1 MPGAFRRFLL
11 FAVVAFLTR
20 AVLLGVPTVDLDE
33 AVYLTGAREVLRGGV
48 PYVDFADHKPP
59 LVFAYYAAAQLL
71 GDGMLPV
78 RLLTSLLLV
87 PLVAFGASAFFRHD
101 RRGLLAGL
109 VFLVWSAAF
118 LGHDMLAVN
127 CELLMLGPLSLAA
140 VALRDASA
148 ARRAPHALAAGLL
161 VGTAVLFK
169 YQAAAWGPALAIAVV
184 LAGRR
189 DGATRVLGRLALLAA
204 GFLLPPLAAWAVFA
218 RLGAG
223 EPFVYWNW
231 THNVAYSAPSASPG
245 ETAERA
251 AAYLLPFLVATLPL
265 WWASWRSRRALGDH
279 AAALVAALLAF
290 SALAALLGLRLYP
303 HYFIPLYF
311 PLALG
316 AAPWA
321 AESLRGPPGRAA
333 RAFVAWA
340 AVLLAGFTAANAYLY
355 LVRDDVYTETH
366 PAFARVAARLR
377 EDRCFGEGPLF
388 VWGWAPMFYT
398 ETRLPPASRFLLV
411 GFSLVGY
418 VSGSRDP
425 AAGEALVSPE
435 HWAWL
440 LEDLDRR
447 RPTYVLDTAGA
458 RLGRW
463 GYPLEDRRP
472 LAAFVAASYE
482 PLAVVDHVRIY
493 RRRGCGAGRADAP
506 PGPQARPH
514 SGVKT
519 SSMRSEK
526 TRAMANARGR
536 LGS

>member
-1 MPGAFRRFLL
+1 
-11 FAVVAFLTR
+11 VVALLTR
-20 AVLLGVPTVDLDE
+20 AVLLDVPTVDLDE
-33 AVYLTGAREVLRGGV
+33 AVYLTGAREMLQGGV
-48 PYVDFADHKPP
+48 PYVDVADHKPP

-71 GDGMLPV
+71 GDGMPPV
-78 RLLTSLLLV
+78 RLLTALVLV
-87 PLVAFGASAFFRHD
+87 PLVALCASAFFGHD
-101 RRGLLAGL
+101 RRGLAAGI

-127 CELLMLGPLSLAA
+127 CELLMLGPLALAVVA
-140 VALRDASA
+140 VRDASA
-148 ARRAPHALAAGLL
+148 ARRPSRALAAGLL
-161 VGTAVLFK
+161 VGVATLFK

-189 DGATRVLGRLALLAA
+189 DGKVLVLGRLALLVA
-204 GFLLPPLAAWAVFA
+204 GGLIPPLAAWAVFA
-218 RLGAG
+218 GLGAG
-223 EPFVYWNW
+223 PDFVYWNW
-231 THNVAYSAPSASPG
+231 THNLAYSANLASAG

-251 AAYLLPFLVATLPL
+251 AAYLLPFLLATLPL
-265 WWASWRSRRALGDH
+265 WWAAWRSRRALGTY

-303 HYFIPLYF
+303 HYLIPLDF

-321 AESLRGPPGRAA
+321 AEHVRRPLSRAA

-340 AVLLAGFTAANAYLY
+340 AVLLVGFTAATGYLY

-366 PAFARVAARLR
+366 PAFSRVAARLR

-398 ETRLPPASRFLLV
+398 ATRLRPASRFLLV

-418 VSGSRDP
+418 VSGNRDP
-425 AAGEALVSPE
+425 GAGDGRVDPR
-435 HWAWL
+435 HWDWL
-440 LEDLDRR
+440 LEDLARR

-463 GYPLEDRRP
+463 GFPLEERRL
-472 LAAFVAASYE
+472 LAAFVATSYE
-482 PLAVVDHVRIY
+482 PLDVVEHVRIY
-493 RRRGCGAGRADAP
+493 RRRGCGAP
-506 PGPQARPH
+506 
-514 SGVKT
+514 
-519 SSMRSEK
+519 
-526 TRAMANARGR
+526 
-536 LGS
+536 

>member
-1 MPGAFRRFLL
+1 VRRALLRFLL
-11 FAVVAFLTR
+11 FAAVALLTR
-20 AVLLGVPTVDLDE
+20 AVLLGVTTVDLDE
-33 AVYLTGAREVLRGGV
+33 AVYLTAAREMLRGGV

-78 RLLTSLLLV
+78 RLLTTLLLV
-87 PLVAFGASAFFRHD
+87 PFVAFCASAFFGHD
-101 RRGLLAGL
+101 RRGMAAGL
-109 VFLVWSAAF
+109 LFLAWSAAF

-127 CELLMLGPLSLAA
+127 CEVLMLGPLALAA
-140 VALRDASA
+140 VALGDAGA
-148 ARRAPHALAAGLL
+148 ARRPSRALAAGLL
-161 VGTAVLFK
+161 VGVATLFK

-184 LAGRR
+184 LAGWR
-189 DGATRVLGRLALLAA
+189 DGKARLLGRLALLAG

-223 EPFVYWNW
+223 DAFVYWNW
-231 THNVAYSAPSASPG
+231 THNLAYAANPVSLG

-251 AAYLLPFLVATLPL
+251 AAYLLPFLLATLPL
-265 WWASWRSRRALGDH
+265 WWAAWRSRRALGDH

-303 HYFIPLYF
+303 HYLIPLYF

-321 AESLRGPPGRAA
+321 AEHVRRPLSHAA

-340 AVLLAGFTAANAYLY
+340 AVLLVGFTAANGYLY

-377 EDRCFGEGPLF
+377 QDPCFGEGPLF

-398 ETRLPPASRFLLV
+398 QTRLPAGSRFLLV

-418 VSGSRDP
+418 VSGNRDP
-425 AAGEALVSPE
+425 RAGEGLVSPQ
-435 HWAWL
+435 HWDWL
-440 LEDLDRR
+440 LDDLATR
-447 RPTYVLDTAGA
+447 RPTYVLDTAAA

-463 GYPLEDRRP
+463 GFPLEERP
-472 LAAFVAASYE
+472 RLAAFVAASYE
-482 PLAVVDHVRIY
+482 PLDVVDHVRLY
-493 RRRGCGAGRADAP
+493 RRRGCGAP
-506 PGPQARPH
+506 
-514 SGVKT
+514 
-519 SSMRSEK
+519 
-526 TRAMANARGR
+526 
-536 LGS
+536 

>member
-1 MPGAFRRFLL
+1 
-11 FAVVAFLTR
+11 
-20 AVLLGVPTVDLDE
+20 VD
-33 AVYLTGAREVLRGGV
+33 V
-48 PYVDFADHKPP
+48 ADHKPP

-71 GDGMLPV
+71 GDGMPPV
-78 RLLTSLLLV
+78 RLLTALVLV
-87 PLVAFGASAFFRHD
+87 PLVALCASAFFGHD
-101 RRGLLAGL
+101 RRGLAAGI

-127 CELLMLGPLSLAA
+127 CELLMLGPLALAVVA
-140 VALRDASA
+140 VRDASA
-148 ARRAPHALAAGLL
+148 ARRPSRALAAGLL
-161 VGTAVLFK
+161 VGVATLFK

-189 DGATRVLGRLALLAA
+189 DGKVLVLGRLALLVA
-204 GFLLPPLAAWAVFA
+204 GGLIPPLAAWAVFA
-218 RLGAG
+218 GLGAG
-223 EPFVYWNW
+223 PDFVYWNW
-231 THNVAYSAPSASPG
+231 THNLAYSANLASAG

-251 AAYLLPFLVATLPL
+251 AAYLLPFLLATLPL
-265 WWASWRSRRALGDH
+265 WWAAWRSRRALGTY

-303 HYFIPLYF
+303 HYLIPLDF

-321 AESLRGPPGRAA
+321 AEHVRRPLSRAA

-340 AVLLAGFTAANAYLY
+340 AVLLVGFTAATGYLY

-366 PAFARVAARLR
+366 PAFSRVAARLR

-398 ETRLPPASRFLLV
+398 ATRLRPASRFLLV

-418 VSGSRDP
+418 VSGNRDP
-425 AAGEALVSPE
+425 GAGDGRVDPR
-435 HWAWL
+435 HWDWL
-440 LEDLDRR
+440 LEDLARR

-463 GYPLEDRRP
+463 GFPLEERRL
-472 LAAFVAASYE
+472 LAAFVATSYE
-482 PLAVVDHVRIY
+482 PLDVVEHVRIY
-493 RRRGCGAGRADAP
+493 RRRGCGAP
-506 PGPQARPH
+506 
-514 SGVKT
+514 
-519 SSMRSEK
+519 
-526 TRAMANARGR
+526 
-536 LGS
+536 